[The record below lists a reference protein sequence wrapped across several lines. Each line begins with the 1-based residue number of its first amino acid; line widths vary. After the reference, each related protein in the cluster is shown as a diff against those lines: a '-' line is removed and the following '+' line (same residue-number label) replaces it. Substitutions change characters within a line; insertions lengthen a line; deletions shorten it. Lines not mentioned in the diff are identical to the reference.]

1 MLARKCDSA
10 MDANAR
16 AERGALSKEQAPW
29 LDCNFFCVTQTNH
42 QQRRKRTLEVA
53 GKMALDGDAWAMEIF
68 QREKT
73 KKAVWQVCKC
83 VYVSFIYEHVCTTSI
98 SGEDECVWWM

>member
-10 MDANAR
+10 MDAKAR

-53 GKMALDGDAWAMEIF
+53 GKMALDGSECLGNGDF
-68 QREKT
+68 PKGKNEKSSM
-73 KKAVWQVCKC
+73 ASV
-83 VYVSFIYEHVCTTSI
+83 
-98 SGEDECVWWM
+98 